1 MSYHCLQFFDYLMA
15 SFREVR
21 DLLLDSFDDGELSE
35 DEFLLLYDLNTS
47 KNPDFPYECYGEF
60 SLDDLDDSECFAEFR
75 VHKTD
80 IPVLLEALQLPQTF
94 ICRQGTKC
102 DGIEGLCIALR
113 RAAYPCRYSDLIQRF
128 GRPVPELSMI
138 SNLVMDTIYQ
148 QHHHRLT
155 QWNNTLLS
163 PALLETYAHAV
174 YQKGSPLSNCFGFID
189 GKVRPI
195 CKPGEN
201 QRIVYNGHK
210 RVHALKFQ
218 SVALPNGIIASMYGP
233 VGN

>member
-1 MSYHCLQFFDYLMA
+1 MPIFRTSVTGNSPLMTWTTA
-15 SFREVR
+15 SV
-21 DLLLDSFDDGELSE
+21 
-35 DEFLLLYDLNTS
+35 
-47 KNPDFPYECYGEF
+47 
-60 SLDDLDDSECFAEFR
+60 FAEFR

-128 GRPVPELSMI
+128 VRPVPELRMI

-174 YQKGSPLSNCFGFID
+174 YQKGSPSSSCFGFID
-189 GKVRPI
+189 GTVRPI

>member
-1 MSYHCLQFFDYLMA
+1 MA

-47 KNPDFPYECYGEF
+47 NNPDFPYECYGEF

-80 IPVLLEALQLPQTF
+80 IPVLLDALQLPQTF

-102 DGIEGLCIALR
+102 DGIEGLCIALG

-163 PALLETYAHAV
+163 PALLETYSHTV
-174 YQKGSPLSNCFGFID
+174 YQKGSPLSNSFGVID
-189 GKVRPI
+189 GTVRPI

-201 QRIVYNGHK
+201 QRIVYNEHK
-210 RVHALKFQ
+210 RVHALLK
-218 SVALPNGIIASMYGP
+218 VP
-233 VGN
+233 VCSTAEWYNSQHVWPSR